1 MTPNRTRLRL
11 RRVGGKTGLLVGLLP
26 VVVATAIAGTITNPS
41 RVRPCAREY
50 PTGASGGL
58 HIALGADGM
67 LYLTASMADRI
78 LRFDPDTHE
87 TRSLPLPKGTVP
99 HDIVRGPDGK
109 LWFDGLSGRIGN
121 LDPATRKVTIVAQ
134 LPPGREPHDLAWSG
148 GFLYVAELEPG
159 RLARFDPERGAVA
172 EFAGGLPPRNR
183 IHSMRAVGG
192 YLWTSLSNGNA
203 LARFNPG
210 KHRFDKLVHMPIR
223 DSGPRDLT
231 YVPSRHSIYFT
242 LFAANR
248 IGRYDLST
256 GRLTLYRTPVKPIS
270 LADAESLRQGFE
282 KLTFINKSADQ
293 RSVWATTF
301 YGEVVRL
308 DLATHKVTTVHC
320 GITFPAATAG
330 LATDAKGR
338 LWVNEAF
345 PARIALIRP

>member
-1 MTPNRTRLRL
+1 V
-11 RRVGGKTGLLVGLLP
+11 RRVSGKGAVFVGLLP

-41 RVRPCAREY
+41 RVRPCAQEHS
-50 PTGASGGL
+50 TGASGGL
-58 HIALGADGM
+58 HVALGPDGM
-67 LYLTASMADRI
+67 LYMTASTADRI
-78 LRFDPDTHE
+78 LRFDPDTHQ
-87 TRSLPLPKGTVP
+87 TTSLPLPKGTVP
-99 HDIVRGPDGK
+99 HDIIRGPDGK
-109 LWFDGLSGRIGN
+109 LWFDGLGGRIGN
-121 LDPATRKVTIVAQ
+121 VDPATGKATIVAQ
-134 LPPGREPHDLAWSG
+134 LPAGREPHDLAWNG
-148 GFLYVAELEPG
+148 AYLYVTELKPG
-159 RLARFDPERGAVA
+159 RLARFDPQSGTVT
-172 EFAGGLPPRNR
+172 EFARGLPPRNE

-203 LARFNPG
+203 LARFNPEE
-210 KHRFDKLVHMPIR
+210 HRFDKLVQMPIP

-256 GRLTLYRTPVKPIS
+256 GRLTLYPTPVQPIS
-270 LADAESLRQGFE
+270 LTDAESLKQGFE
-282 KLTFINKSADQ
+282 KLTFITKSADQ
-293 RSVWATTF
+293 RFVWATTF